1 MRAGWHCNPGA
12 TYSALGLSEDEVAEQ
27 IKEHQC
33 FTSPCIHQS
42 ALTVINGVMAG
53 AVRLSLGY
61 MTTYQDCDRV
71 VEFIQ
76 STYVQY
82 FVY

>member
-1 MRAGWHCNPGA
+1 MGNCCLINLDDMLQNG
-12 TYSALGLSEDEVAEQ
+12 
-27 IKEHQC
+27 
-33 FTSPCIHQS
+33 
-42 ALTVINGVMAG
+42 TVINGVMAG

>member
-12 TYSALGLSEDEVAEQ
+12 TYSALGLSEDEVAQQ
-27 IKEHQC
+27 ITEHQW

-42 ALTVINGVMAG
+42 ALTIINGVMAG